1 MIKLAPMEAP
11 HSAHFFRAERDF
23 WWNLDHIEVW
33 DRGRWEQDQESLDS
47 EIVGIA
53 ESLGHPS

>member
-1 MIKLAPMEAP
+1 MSDAP
-11 HSAHFFRAERDF
+11 HSAAYFGAVRDF

-33 DRGRWEQDQESLDS
+33 DRARWQSDQKELDS
-47 EIVGIA
+47 EIVQIA